1 MNIRRKI
8 KEKTLK
14 TRIKHQVSSRMS
26 IGMDRPSGRVLVTG
40 ALGQIGTELVEA
52 LREKHGHKAVIAT
65 DIRESKGCQILD
77 VMDKEGIEKLVHGEN
92 ITEIYHLAAL
102 LSATGEKN
110 PELCWKI
117 NVIGLE
123 NVISAAKKNNAR
135 LFSPSSI
142 AVFGPDCPKIAP
154 QITPLNPTT
163 VYGKTKVVGEQ
174 LAITSGIDMRGIR
187 YPGLIS
193 YKAPAGGGTTDYAVE
208 IFHAALENGHYDCFV
223 REDTRLPMMYM
234 DDAIRATLEL
244 MDFPLEDLSEAR
256 GGYNISGCSFTAK
269 ALVESI
275 QRHLPH
281 FTCTFNPDIRQ
292 TYADSWPDE
301 IQDDVAYNEWGW
313 KANFDLDKIVDD
325 MLENL
330 KISERAATR
339 SSGGSGDGSF

>member
-1 MNIRRKI
+1 
-8 KEKTLK
+8 
-14 TRIKHQVSSRMS
+14 MS

-52 LREKHGHKAVIAT
+52 LQEKHGHDNVIAT
-65 DIRESKGCQILD
+65 DIRDTKGCKILD
-77 VMDKEGIEKLVHGEN
+77 VMDKEGIEKLVLEQD

-110 PELCWKI
+110 PELCWNI
-117 NVIGLE
+117 NVVGLE

-154 QITPLNPTT
+154 QMTPLNPTT
-163 VYGKTKVVGEQ
+163 VYGKTKVVGEH
-174 LAITSGIDMRGIR
+174 LAMSSGIDMRGIR

-208 IFHAALENGHYDCFV
+208 IFHAALKNGHYDCFV
-223 REDTRLPMMYM
+223 RKDTKLPMMYM

-244 MDFPLEDLSEAR
+244 MEMPLEKLSGAR
-256 GGYNISGCSFTAK
+256 GGYNISGCSFTAEE
-269 ALVESI
+269 LVKSI
-275 QRHLPH
+275 QRHLPN
-281 FTCTFNPDIRQ
+281 FTCTFKPDIRQ

-301 IQDDVAYNEWGW
+301 IEDDVAFKEWGW
-313 KANFDLDKIVDD
+313 KAGFDLDKIVDE
-325 MLENL
+325 MIINL
-330 KISERAATR
+330 QN
-339 SSGGSGDGSF
+339 

>member
-1 MNIRRKI
+1 
-8 KEKTLK
+8 
-14 TRIKHQVSSRMS
+14 MS

-52 LREKHGHKAVIAT
+52 LQEKHGHDNVIAT
-65 DIRESKGCQILD
+65 DIRDTKGCKILD
-77 VMDKEGIEKLVHGEN
+77 VMDKEGIEKLVLEQD

-110 PELCWKI
+110 PELCWNI
-117 NVIGLE
+117 NVVGLE

-154 QITPLNPTT
+154 QMTPLNPTT
-163 VYGKTKVVGEQ
+163 VYGKTKVVGEH
-174 LAITSGIDMRGIR
+174 LAMSSGIDMRGIR

-208 IFHAALENGHYDCFV
+208 IFHAALKNGHYDCFV
-223 REDTRLPMMYM
+223 REDTKLPMMYM

-244 MDFPLEDLSEAR
+244 MEMPLEKLSGSR
-256 GGYNISGCSFTAK
+256 GGYNISGCSFTAEE
-269 ALVESI
+269 LVKSI
-275 QRHLPH
+275 QRHLPN
-281 FTCTFNPDIRQ
+281 FTCTFKPDIRQ

-301 IQDDVAYNEWGW
+301 IEDDVAFNEWGW
-313 KANFDLDKIVDD
+313 KAGFDLDKIVDE
-325 MLENL
+325 MIINL
-330 KISERAATR
+330 QN
-339 SSGGSGDGSF
+339 

>member
-1 MNIRRKI
+1 
-8 KEKTLK
+8 
-14 TRIKHQVSSRMS
+14 MS

-52 LREKHGHKAVIAT
+52 LQEKHGHDNVIAT
-65 DIRESKGCQILD
+65 DIRDTKGCKILD
-77 VMDKEGIEKLVHGEN
+77 VMDKEGIEKLVLEQD

-110 PELCWKI
+110 PELCWNI
-117 NVIGLE
+117 NVVGLE

-154 QITPLNPTT
+154 QMTPLNPTT
-163 VYGKTKVVGEQ
+163 VYGKTKVVGEH
-174 LAITSGIDMRGIR
+174 LAMSSGIDMRGIR

-208 IFHAALENGHYDCFV
+208 IFHAALKNGHYDCFV
-223 REDTRLPMMYM
+223 REDTKLPMMYM

-244 MDFPLEDLSEAR
+244 MEIPLEKLSGAR
-256 GGYNISGCSFTAK
+256 GGYNISGCSFTAEE
-269 ALVESI
+269 LVKSI
-275 QRHLPH
+275 QRHLPN
-281 FTCTFNPDIRQ
+281 FTCTFKPDIRQ

-301 IQDDVAYNEWGW
+301 IEDDVAFNEWGW
-313 KANFDLDKIVDD
+313 KAGFDLDKIVDE
-325 MLENL
+325 MIINL
-330 KISERAATR
+330 QN
-339 SSGGSGDGSF
+339 